1 MVWKKGKT
9 FKKGNRTVR
18 YIYKNGRKS
27 TKKLVTVKKVVVVI
41 AEDINQLAQCGQCD
55 TRTLNRFII
64 ETADGHIVH
73 CICNS
78 CYAEWVE

>member
-27 TKKLVTVKKVVVVI
+27 TKKLVTVKGRRK
-41 AEDINQLAQCGQCD
+41 NY
-55 TRTLNRFII
+55 RRR
-64 ETADGHIVH
+64 
-73 CICNS
+73 
-78 CYAEWVE
+78 Y